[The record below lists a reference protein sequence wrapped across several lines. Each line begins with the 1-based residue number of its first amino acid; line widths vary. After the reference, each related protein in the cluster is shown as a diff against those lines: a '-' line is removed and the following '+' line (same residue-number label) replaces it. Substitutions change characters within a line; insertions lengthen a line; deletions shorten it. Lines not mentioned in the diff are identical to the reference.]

1 MMKKNSTKG
10 YVILGIL
17 FALVSII
24 AFAVPTA
31 KTATFWI
38 AYVFT
43 AAAFA
48 AQIGIWKTALG
59 KAETLKS
66 KFLGFPVV
74 HIGIVYAVIQVIAFA
89 VFMFVPTLPAWSAI
103 LVCSVIAGIS
113 AVCMISADAGRDEI
127 ERVEAKVQ
135 KKVFYIRELQADI
148 ELLADSETNADV
160 KTALTQLAEKIRFSD
175 PMSNEQLADLENKIS
190 IKAAELKTTTSKLEI
205 ITELNSLLDERNKKC
220 KFLK

>member
-1 MMKKNSTKG
+1 MKKNSTKG
-10 YVILGIL
+10 YVLLGIL

-59 KAETLKS
+59 KEGTLKS
-66 KFLGFPVV
+66 KFLGFQIV
-74 HIGIVYAVIQVIAFA
+74 HIGIVYAIIQVIAFA
-89 VFMFVPTLPAWSAI
+89 VFLFAPTLPTWSAI
-103 LVCSVIAGIS
+103 VVCPIIAGLS
-113 AVCMISADAGRDEI
+113 AVCMISADAGRNEI

-135 KKVFYIRELQADI
+135 NKVFYVREMQADI
-148 ELLADSETNADV
+148 ELLADNESDAAV
-160 KTALTQLAEKIRFSD
+160 KTALTHLAEKNRFSD

-190 IKAAELKTTTSKLEI
+190 IKAAELKTASSKLEI

-220 KFLK
+220 KILK

>member
-1 MMKKNSTKG
+1 MKKNSTKG

-24 AFAVPTA
+24 AFAIPTA
-31 KTATFWI
+31 KTTFWI

-43 AAAFA
+43 AAAFV

-59 KAETLKS
+59 KEDALKS

-74 HIGIVYAVIQVIAFA
+74 HIGIIYAVIQVIAFA

-103 LVCSVIAGIS
+103 VVCSVIAGIS
-113 AVCMISADAGRDEI
+113 AVCMISADAGRNEI
-127 ERVEAKVQ
+127 ERLEAKVQ
-135 KKVFYIRELQADI
+135 KKFFYIRELQADV
-148 ELLADSETNADV
+148 ELLVDKECDATV

-190 IKAAELKTTTSKLEI
+190 TKIAELKTASSKLEI

-220 KFLK
+220 KILK

>member
-1 MMKKNSTKG
+1 MKKNSTKG

-17 FALVSII
+17 FALISII
-24 AFAVPTA
+24 AFAVPTS

-59 KAETLKS
+59 KEETLKS
-66 KFLGFPVV
+66 KFLGFPIV

-89 VFMFVPTLPAWSAI
+89 VFMFVPTLPAWSVI
-103 LVCSVIAGIS
+103 VVCSIIAGVS
-113 AVCMISADAGRDEI
+113 AVCMISDNVGRNEI

-148 ELLADSETNADV
+148 ELLSDNESDATV

-190 IKAAELKTTTSKLEI
+190 TKVAELKTASSKLVI
-205 ITELNSLLDERNKKC
+205 ITELNSLLAERNKKC
-220 KFLK
+220 KILK

>member
-1 MMKKNSTKG
+1 MKKNSTKG

-17 FALVSII
+17 FALISII
-24 AFAVPTA
+24 AFAVPTS

-59 KAETLKS
+59 KEGTLKS
-66 KFLGFPVV
+66 KFLGFPLV
-74 HIGIVYAVIQVIAFA
+74 HIGIVYAVIQVI
-89 VFMFVPTLPAWSAI
+89 VFSVFLFVPTLPVWSAI
-103 LVCSVIAGIS
+103 VVCSVIAGIS
-113 AVCMISADAGRDEI
+113 AVCMLSADAGRDEI

-148 ELLADSETNADV
+148 ELLADNETNADV

-175 PMSNEQLADLENKIS
+175 PMSNEQLADLEDKIS
-190 IKAAELKTTTSKLEI
+190 TKIEELKTTSSQLEI
-205 ITELNSLLDERNKKC
+205 ITDLNSLLDERNKKC
-220 KFLK
+220 KILK

>member
-1 MMKKNSTKG
+1 MKKNSTKG

-17 FALVSII
+17 FILISII
-24 AFAVPTA
+24 TFAVPTV

-59 KAETLKS
+59 KGETLKS

-103 LVCSVIAGIS
+103 VVCSVIAVIS
-113 AVCMISADAGRDEI
+113 AVCMISADAVRDEI

-135 KKVFYIRELQADI
+135 KKVFYIRELQVDI
-148 ELLADSETNADV
+148 ELLADNESDAAV
-160 KTALTQLAEKIRFSD
+160 KTALAQLAERIRYSD
-175 PMSNEQLADLENKIS
+175 PMSSEQLADLENKIS
-190 IKAAELKTTTSKLEI
+190 TKIEELKTNSSQLEI
-205 ITELNSLLDERNKKC
+205 ITELNSLLDERDKKC
-220 KFLK
+220 KILK

>member
-1 MMKKNSTKG
+1 MKKNSTKG

-17 FALVSII
+17 FALISII
-24 AFAVPTA
+24 AFAVPTS

-59 KAETLKS
+59 KEETLKS
-66 KFLGFPVV
+66 KFLGFPIV

-89 VFMFVPTLPAWSAI
+89 VFMFVPTLPAWSVI
-103 LVCSVIAGIS
+103 VVCSIIAGVS
-113 AVCMISADAGRDEI
+113 AVCMISANVGRNEI

-148 ELLADSETNADV
+148 ELLADNESDATV

-190 IKAAELKTTTSKLEI
+190 TKVAELKTASSKLVI
-205 ITELNSLLDERNKKC
+205 ITELNSLLAERNKKC
-220 KFLK
+220 KILK

>member
-1 MMKKNSTKG
+1 MMKKNSAKG

-17 FALVSII
+17 FALISII
-24 AFAVPTA
+24 AFAVPTV

-38 AYVFT
+38 TYVFT

-48 AQIGIWKTALG
+48 AQIIIWRTALG
-59 KAETLKS
+59 KETLKS

-74 HIGIVYAVIQVIAFA
+74 HIGIVYTVIQVIAFA
-89 VFMFVPTLPAWSAI
+89 VFMFVPTLPTWSAI
-103 LVCSVIAGIS
+103 VVCSVIAGIS
-113 AVCMISADAGRDEI
+113 AVCMISADAGRNEI

-148 ELLADSETNADV
+148 ELLADNETNADV
-160 KTALTQLAEKIRFSD
+160 KKALTQLAEKIRFSD
-175 PMSNEQLADLENKIS
+175 PMNNEQLADLEDKIS
-190 IKAAELKTTTSKLEI
+190 TKIEELKTTSSQLEI

-220 KFLK
+220 KNLK

>member
-17 FALVSII
+17 FALISII
-24 AFAVPTA
+24 AFAVPTS

-59 KAETLKS
+59 KEGTLKS
-66 KFLGFPVV
+66 KFLGFPLV

-89 VFMFVPTLPAWSAI
+89 VFMFVPPLPVWSAI
-103 LVCSVIAGIS
+103 VVCSVIAGIS

-135 KKVFYIRELQADI
+135 KMVFYIRELQADI
-148 ELLADSETNADV
+148 ELLADNETNADV

-175 PMSNEQLADLENKIS
+175 PMSNEQLADLEDKIS
-190 IKAAELKTTTSKLEI
+190 TKIEELKTNSSQLEI

-220 KFLK
+220 KILK